1 MNQDFTHIAT
11 EPLSELSGTAHIYR
25 HRSGARVM
33 WLDVD
38 DDNRSF
44 AIAFKTPPANSTG
57 VFHILEHSVLCGSE
71 RFPVKE
77 PFVNLIKTSMQTF
90 LNAMTFPDKTIYP
103 VASTNVRDLEN
114 LMDVYLDAVLH
125 PAIYRRPRIFEQE
138 GWHLEATDEGV
149 LSYNGVV
156 YNEMQGALS
165 NPDEVLMQALNEQL
179 FPQTAY
185 GFESGG
191 DPKVIPSLSY
201 EEFLDTH
208 ARHYTLE
215 NSYTILYGN
224 LDIERELAFIGARF
238 DGARTQA
245 AGAPN
250 PLALQAPVTPALRR
264 VEMVTSP
271 DNATIGLAYVL
282 GTAAE
287 RERVLAVDVLLD
299 ALTGSN
305 EAPLKRAVL
314 DSGLGDD
321 LSAYLMDATLQPV
334 VIFDLKGARPQVAQE
349 FRTLVEDTCRRLCTD
364 GIEHQRLVA
373 SLAQAEF
380 NLREGDFGGVA
391 DGVALSMAALSSWLY
406 DDDRPVDYLRYQD
419 AIDHMRDQLD
429 QGYFETLLLELVP
442 ESAHNAEVELAP
454 VEQAKQDGTAGPA
467 SMGAEGLERVRAEVA
482 ALRDE
487 QEAPDAPED
496 LAKLPRLSVTDIGDA
511 PAEQALCELQAPLP
525 CLYHELRTHRI
536 TYAYHYFDLRH
547 LSLDDLPYV
556 GVLATLL
563 GNLDTAAHTAAE
575 LDMLVEE
582 QLGDLSFFTNVYA
595 TDEADETRPFMVAS
609 ASALS
614 EHLDALATLPTEVWG
629 TTSFADGDRIFE
641 QLMQQRVG
649 LDQYFTGAGHSA
661 GMARLSTHYSRG
673 AALSDRMSGIDYYLF
688 VKDLLAN
695 WDERADD
702 LAERLGDLCRRI
714 FVADGVTVSLT
725 GSMADCTRFWELG
738 GTLGLSA
745 AAPCDTRLEM
755 PQPTPTN
762 EAFVIPSTVSY
773 VCEGDARAAGDQLG
787 LGTWQVISRVLSY
800 DYLWNAVRV
809 RGGAY
814 GVGFRRTPLGLRQFW
829 SYRDPSVDDTLAR
842 YEGTASWL
850 AAWDGGPEEF
860 EGYIVSTVAGHD
872 APLKARALARRQD
885 GDYFAGRPAT
895 WRDRMRAQM
904 LAVTAD
910 DIRAAAKALEGLPHH
925 HAVCVFGPR
934 EAIEA
939 SRQTFE
945 VTELVS

>member
-1 MNQDFTHIAT
+1 MNHDFTHVAT
-11 EPLSELSGTAHIYR
+11 EPLSELSGVAQIYR

-44 AIAFKTPPANSTG
+44 AIAFKTPPVSSTG
-57 VFHILEHSVLCGSE
+57 VFHILEHSVLCGSD

-90 LNAMTFPDKTIYP
+90 LNAMTFPDKTMYP
-103 VASTNVRDLEN
+103 VASTNVQDLEN

-125 PAIYRRPRIFEQE
+125 PAIYHRPHIFEQE
-138 GWHLEATDEGV
+138 GWHLEASDDGT

-238 DGARTQA
+238 DGARTPS

-250 PLALQAPVTPALRR
+250 PLTLQAPVTPALRH

-271 DNATIGLAYVL
+271 NNATVGLAYVL

-287 RERVLAVDVLLD
+287 RERVLAADVLLD
-299 ALTGSN
+299 ALAGSN

-321 LSAYLMDATLQPV
+321 VSAYLMDSTLQPV
-334 VIFDLKGARPQVAQE
+334 VIFDLKGARPGVAQE
-349 FRTLVEDTCRRLCTD
+349 FRTLVEDTCRGLCTN
-364 GIEHQRLVA
+364 GIERQRLVA

-380 NLREGDFGGVA
+380 NLHEGDFGGIA

-419 AIDHMRDQLD
+419 AIDHMRARLD
-429 QGYFETLLLELVP
+429 QGYFETLLRELVP
-442 ESAHNAEVELAP
+442 ESVHNAEVELVP
-454 VEQAKQDGTAGPA
+454 VEQARQSGTAGPMDM
-467 SMGAEGLERVRAEVA
+467 STGELDHVRAEVA
-482 ALRDE
+482 ALRAE

-496 LAKLPRLSVTDIGDA
+496 LAKLPRLGIADIGDA
-511 PAEQALCELQAPLP
+511 PAEKALRELQAPLP
-525 CLYHELRTHRI
+525 CLYHELETHHI

-563 GNLDTAAHTAAE
+563 GNLDTATHTAAE

-582 QLGDLSFFTNVYA
+582 KLGDLSFFTNVYA
-595 TDEADETRPFMVAS
+595 TDDTDDARPFMVAG

-614 EHLDALATLPTEVWG
+614 EHLDALATLPAEVWG
-629 TTSFADGDRIFE
+629 TTSFADGGRIFE
-641 QLMQQRVG
+641 QLMQQRVS

-661 GMARLSTHYSRG
+661 SMARLSTYYSRG
-673 AALSDRMSGIDYYLF
+673 AALSDRMGGIDYYLF
-688 VKDLLAN
+688 VKDLLAH
-695 WDERADD
+695 WDERADG
-702 LAERLGDLCRRI
+702 LVERLEDLCRRI

-738 GTLGLSA
+738 DTLGLVA
-745 AAPCDTRLEM
+745 AAPSATRLEM
-755 PQPTPTN
+755 PQLTPTN
-762 EAFVIPSTVSY
+762 EAFVVPSTVSY
-773 VCEGDARAAGDQLG
+773 VCEGDARVEGDQL
-787 LGTWQVISRVLSY
+787 
-800 DYLWNAVRV
+800 A
-809 RGGAY
+809 
-814 GVGFRRTPLGLRQFW
+814 LGL
-829 SYRDPSVDDTLAR
+829 SL
-842 YEGTASWL
+842 
-850 AAWDGGPEEF
+850 
-860 EGYIVSTVAGHD
+860 IH
-872 APLKARALARRQD
+872 
-885 GDYFAGRPAT
+885 
-895 WRDRMRAQM
+895 
-904 LAVTAD
+904 
-910 DIRAAAKALEGLPHH
+910 I
-925 HAVCVFGPR
+925 
-934 EAIEA
+934 
-939 SRQTFE
+939 
-945 VTELVS
+945 